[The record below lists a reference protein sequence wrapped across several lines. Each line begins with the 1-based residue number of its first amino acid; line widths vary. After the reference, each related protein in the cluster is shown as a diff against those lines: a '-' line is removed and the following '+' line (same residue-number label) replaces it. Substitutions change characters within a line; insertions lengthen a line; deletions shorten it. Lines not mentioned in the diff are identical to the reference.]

1 MNYRLKLIVSFA
13 LLISLAFGIGGT
25 LLISSSYYSLL
36 NEEEA
41 AIINEYETLQNN
53 IMMINHF
60 SKASSA
66 QNMQDLVDQMV
77 ERNMAHWQALSIKS
91 SEETILESGDQS
103 LILNYV
109 NSAKEG
115 TYSYVHINEGNSR
128 RLLLY
133 SKLVVK
139 NDTLDLRASFDL
151 STSYKQWKSQLQ
163 MFWAIYVM
171 VVILGVA
178 VAILFANILTKRLQ
192 TLTNATKEIAG
203 GNLSMRTALRTDDEF
218 EQLSRD
224 FDMMADQLEE
234 NIQRLKEDV
243 QRKENFMGAVA
254 HELKTPLTSIIGY
267 ADLMRQGGLD
277 ESDRLTAANYIYSE
291 GQRLEKLSHK
301 ILDLLLMEKDTFIL
315 KKVSLR
321 SFMGQI
327 LTTTYPLARKKK
339 VNLMVSSDDAYIYIE
354 PDLVKSL
361 LYNLVD
367 NAIKATPEEG
377 KVKVIA
383 RGIKDGC
390 EFDISDTG
398 CGMETQELDKI
409 TEAFYRVDKSRSRAQ
424 GGAGLGLT
432 LCKRIVDLHN
442 GNMVFNSKPGS
453 GSRVVVQLF
462 GSMNQEVDNEK

>member
-36 NEEEA
+36 GEEES

-53 IMMINHF
+53 LMMINHF
-60 SKASSA
+60 SSASSA
-66 QNMQDLVDQMV
+66 QNMQELIDQMV

-91 SEETILESGDQS
+91 SGETILESGDQS

-109 NSAKEG
+109 NSTKEG
-115 TYSYVHINEGNSR
+115 TYSYVHINEGSSR

-133 SKLVVK
+133 SKMSTK
-139 NDTLDLRASFDL
+139 NDVLDLRASFDL
-151 STSYKQWKSQLQ
+151 STSYKQWKSQLR

-203 GNLSMRTALRTDDEF
+203 GNLSMRTGLRTDDEF

-224 FDMMADQLEE
+224 FDIMADQLQE
-234 NIQRLKEDV
+234 NIQQLKEDV

-267 ADLMRQGGLD
+267 ADLMRQGAL
-277 ESDRLTAANYIYSE
+277 ESDDRLTAANYIYSE

-301 ILDLLLMEKDTFIL
+301 ILDLLLMEKDTFT
-315 KKVSLR
+315 LR
-321 SFMGQI
+321 KISMRAFMEQI
-327 LTTTYPLARKKK
+327 LTTTYPLARKKN
-339 VNLMVSSDDAYIYIE
+339 VNLVVSSDDVYIFIE
-354 PDLVKSL
+354 PDLAKSL
-361 LYNLVD
+361 LYNLID
-367 NAIKATPEEG
+367 NAIKATPEGG
-377 KVKVIA
+377 KVKVVA
-383 RGIKDGC
+383 RAINGGC

-398 CGMETQELDKI
+398 CGIENKELAKI

-442 GNMVFNSKPGS
+442 GNMVFTSKPGS

-462 GSMNQEVDNEK
+462 GNMSQEVDYEK

>member
-109 NSAKEG
+109 NSTKEG

-315 KKVSLR
+315 RKVSLR

-327 LTTTYPLARKKK
+327 LTTTYPLTRKKK
-339 VNLMVSSDDAYIYIE
+339 VNLMVSSDDAYIFIE

-383 RGIKDGC
+383 RGIQGGC

-398 CGMETQELDKI
+398 CGMENQELSKI